1 MWDTVAF
8 SILPPMLIRLLAG
21 IAGTLCLALGVIG
34 IFVPGLPTT
43 PFLLLAAALYLR
55 SSARIH
61 QKLVNNRYLGKYI
74 TQWQA
79 QKGLTVGTKVG
90 SLVLMWTMIALSV
103 FVFLDSRVV
112 EILLVLVG
120 LIGTAVMGFI
130 ITTYRGDQ

>member
-1 MWDTVAF
+1 M
-8 SILPPMLIRLLAG
+8 
-21 IAGTLCLALGVIG
+21 CLALGVIG

-79 QKGLTVGTKVG
+79 RKGLTVGTKVG